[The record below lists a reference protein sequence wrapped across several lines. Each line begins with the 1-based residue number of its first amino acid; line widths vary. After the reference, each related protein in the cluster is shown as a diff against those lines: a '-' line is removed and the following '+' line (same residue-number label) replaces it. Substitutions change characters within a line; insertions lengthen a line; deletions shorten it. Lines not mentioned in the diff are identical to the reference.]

1 MTHEKSPAVYIM
13 ANRHRG
19 TIYTGVTSDLG
30 SRVLEHRDGSHGGFT
45 AKYGLKTLV
54 WYENHEDMASAITRE
69 TRIKTWRRQWKI
81 DLIESINRDWSDL
94 SDNLIHRPFAPPST
108 SRHSKRAN
116 SEAEHAIRNPAA
128 GSPSGVPNHSLAP
141 SLARRPVAFGMT
153 DGVGVAEGVRYFPQY
168 FPPEAQQHLLTQLR
182 AAVAA
187 APLFTPEMPRTG
199 KPFSVRM
206 TNLGSLGWVSDR
218 VRGYRYQATHPVTGM
233 PWPAIPEVLLSLW
246 QEVADYR
253 HPPEACLVN
262 FYSGAAKMGL
272 HQDRDEQELSAPV
285 VSVSLGDTALFRIG
299 GTERGG
305 KTQSVKLGSGDVLI
319 FGGPARLA
327 YHGIDRLYPGTSKL
341 LKDGGRINLT
351 LRRVTPPE

>member
-13 ANRHRG
+13 ANRRRG

-30 SRVLEHRDGSHGGFT
+30 SRVLEHRDGSGDGFT

-69 TRIKTWRRQWKI
+69 TRIKTWRRQRKI

-94 SDNLIHRPFAPPST
+94 SDNLIHRPAAAVST
-108 SRHSKRAN
+108 PRHSRRAC
-116 SEAEHAIRNPAA
+116 SEAEQAIWNPAA
-128 GSPSGVPNHSLAP
+128 GTQSGVPNCSLAP

-153 DGVGVAEGVRYFPQY
+153 DSVGLAEGIRYYPQY
-168 FPPEAQQHLLTQLR
+168 FSPAAQENLLTLLR

-218 VRGYRYQATHPVTGM
+218 ARGYRYQSTHPVTGD
-233 PWPAIPEVLLSLW
+233 PWPAIPAVLLDLW
-246 QEVADYR
+246 RDVSGYP

-262 FYSGAAKMGL
+262 FYASTAKMGL
-272 HQDRDEQELSAPV
+272 HQDRDEEDLSAPV

-305 KTQSVKLGSGDVLI
+305 KTQSLKLASGDVLV

-327 YHGIDRLYPGTSKL
+327 YHGIDRLYLGTSTL
-341 LKDGGRINLT
+341 LKAGGRINLT
-351 LRRVTPPE
+351 LRRVTRGG